1 MNSKKEDSPAKN
13 SDMPEEKPEE
23 LSIPIV
29 IENDLKKI
37 HSRSIEA
44 KSGEDQ
50 IVEDVNS
57 KSSS

>member
-1 MNSKKEDSPAKN
+1 
-13 SDMPEEKPEE
+13 MPEEKPEE